1 MSTRLARFLN
11 NLRALVRG
19 RRRDDVELSDEL
31 RAYLDAAI
39 DAKVAA
45 GMTRADAERAA
56 RVELGSAAAIRD
68 HVRDV
73 GWETKVESVWTDVRY
88 ALRRIRR
95 APRFSLA
102 VVTTLSLG
110 IGASVAL
117 FSAMSAVRFASHR
130 YEDPSRLV
138 TIAHVFPEMANAAVG
153 MSPAEY
159 QDYHDR
165 ARTLTS
171 IAAYRHVTMDQTARA
186 TDMPSIEALQVTS
199 SLADVLRVTP
209 ALGRTFT
216 SDDDAIGAAPVALL
230 SFQTWQREYGGS
242 TDVLGGVIRL
252 DDVPYTIVGVLPA
265 YVDFPVGP
273 IGMEPAPAVWLPLS
287 FTPRQ
292 LLDRAASADI
302 RAIAR
307 LAPQTSLEQARV
319 DVARIA
325 AAFQQEHQDVYRGTL
340 RLRPVVDRLSAEGAA
355 AMAPAWTLMLIATV
369 IVLVT
374 ACANVSGLFLVRAV
388 GRRPEIAVR
397 MVLGGARQRVLRQL
411 LTETVMLSLASGL
424 AGYLL
429 SAGLGALAAHVAPDV
444 VRQIPEEPIS
454 AIAFA
459 VALSVLI
466 GLICGAGPARRL
478 VRVHAADHVR
488 GAILS
493 FQRTRSGRGQ
503 RRFVVVQIATALVLL
518 MGSALFIRSFI
529 RVLDRPLGFDP
540 TNLLVARTTFSKERY
555 PESARRRAVERAI
568 VETLARAPG
577 VRAAGLTTHLP
588 IADQRLIGYAVERA
602 GGDQIHWGTNALVS
616 PGYFAA
622 MSIPLLGGRTFTEAD
637 SSSAPLVAVI
647 NETMART
654 AWPNANP
661 LGERLLWGGR
671 RMTVVGVVGDVH
683 MNAWDPYVLPA
694 LYGSIDQVESAAAT
708 SASFVVRRDNAPHG
722 SVVEIRSAMK
732 TFDPGP
738 PGPDVLAM
746 TDIIRRSLDQRR
758 LLATTLSAFAAVTTL
773 LAIVG
778 LHGMLAHAV
787 ALRTREI
794 GVRLALG
801 ARSANVVARV
811 MRDGLFVAIPGLVGG
826 VLVTMALVRGL
837 GALVLDVGSI
847 DASVCAIAIGLLL
860 GLVLL
865 TTFAVARRATR
876 VDPVVA
882 LRAE

>member
-1 MSTRLARFLN
+1 MSTRISRVFN

-19 RRRDDVELSDEL
+19 RRRDDAELSDEL

-39 DAKVAA
+39 DAKIAA

-56 RVELGSAAAIRD
+56 RVEIGSAAAIRD

-340 RLRPVVDRLSAEGAA
+340 RLRPVVDRLSAEGAT

-388 GRRPEIAVR
+388 GRRQEIAVR
-397 MVLGGARQRVLRQL
+397 MALGGARRRVLRQL
-411 LTETVMLSLASGL
+411 LTETAMLSLTSGL
-424 AGYLL
+424 AGYLV
-429 SAGLGALAAHVAPDV
+429 SAGLVALAAHVAPAV
-444 VRQIPEEPIS
+444 VRQIPEEPVS
-454 AIAFA
+454 AITFA

-466 GLICGAGPARRL
+466 GLICGVGPARRL

-493 FQRTRSGRGQ
+493 FQRTRSGSGQ
-503 RRFVVVQIATALVLL
+503 RRFVIVQIATALVLL
-518 MGSALFIRSFI
+518 MGSTLFIRSFI

-540 TNLLVARTTFSKERY
+540 ANLLVARTTFSKKRY
-555 PESARRRAVERAI
+555 PESERRRAVERAI

-577 VRAAGLTTHLP
+577 VRAAGVTTHLP

-622 MSIPLLGGRTFTEAD
+622 MSIPLLAGRTFTEAD

-647 NETMART
+647 NETMARS
-654 AWPNANP
+654 AWKNANP
-661 LGERLLWGGR
+661 IGERLIWGGR

-694 LYGSIDQVESAAAT
+694 LYGSIDQVESAAAA
-708 SASFVVRRDNAPHG
+708 SASFVVRRDNTPRG
-722 SVVEIRSAMK
+722 SVVDMRSAMK
-732 TFDPGP
+732 TFDPGL
-738 PGPDVLAM
+738 PGPDVLPM

-801 ARSANVVARV
+801 ARPANVVARV
-811 MRDGLFVAIPGLVGG
+811 MRDGLFVAVPGLVGG

-876 VDPVVA
+876 VDPVIA

>member
-1 MSTRLARFLN
+1 
-11 NLRALVRG
+11 
-19 RRRDDVELSDEL
+19 
-31 RAYLDAAI
+31 
-39 DAKVAA
+39 
-45 GMTRADAERAA
+45 
-56 RVELGSAAAIRD
+56 
-68 HVRDV
+68 
-73 GWETKVESVWTDVRY
+73 
-88 ALRRIRR
+88 
-95 APRFSLA
+95 
-102 VVTTLSLG
+102 
-110 IGASVAL
+110 
-117 FSAMSAVRFASHR
+117 
-130 YEDPSRLV
+130 
-138 TIAHVFPEMANAAVG
+138 
-153 MSPAEY
+153 
-159 QDYHDR
+159 
-165 ARTLTS
+165 
-171 IAAYRHVTMDQTARA
+171 
-186 TDMPSIEALQVTS
+186 
-199 SLADVLRVTP
+199 
-209 ALGRTFT
+209 
-216 SDDDAIGAAPVALL
+216 
-230 SFQTWQREYGGS
+230 
-242 TDVLGGVIRL
+242 
-252 DDVPYTIVGVLPA
+252 
-265 YVDFPVGP
+265 
-273 IGMEPAPAVWLPLS
+273 
-287 FTPRQ
+287 
-292 LLDRAASADI
+292 
-302 RAIAR
+302 
-307 LAPQTSLEQARV
+307 
-319 DVARIA
+319 
-325 AAFQQEHQDVYRGTL
+325 
-340 RLRPVVDRLSAEGAA
+340 
-355 AMAPAWTLMLIATV
+355 
-369 IVLVT
+369 
-374 ACANVSGLFLVRAV
+374 
-388 GRRPEIAVR
+388 
-397 MVLGGARQRVLRQL
+397 
-411 LTETVMLSLASGL
+411 
-424 AGYLL
+424 
-429 SAGLGALAAHVAPDV
+429 
-444 VRQIPEEPIS
+444 
-454 AIAFA
+454 
-459 VALSVLI
+459 
-466 GLICGAGPARRL
+466 
-478 VRVHAADHVR
+478 
-488 GAILS
+488 
-493 FQRTRSGRGQ
+493 
-503 RRFVVVQIATALVLL
+503 VQIATALVLL

-722 SVVEIRSAMK
+722 SVVDIRSAMK
-732 TFDPGP
+732 TFDPGL
-738 PGPDVLAM
+738 PGPDVLPM

-801 ARSANVVARV
+801 ARPANVVARV

-876 VDPVVA
+876 VDPVIA